1 MLKNNGPNI
10 ERPSNDFVP
19 VTESVVNFLSLVP
32 VC

>member
-19 VTESVVNFLSLVP
+19 VTVSVVNFLSLAP